1 MSEDSMRRI
10 GERPLWIGTAREAR
24 DIRAVLDAGIEAI
37 VDLAVEEPPIQTTR
51 ELVYFRVPL
60 VDGEGNSPSLLTLAT
75 DAVGVLASEGTPTL
89 VACGAGM
96 SRSPAV
102 VAVALAKIEGR
113 PPDEV
118 LAEIARGGPV
128 DVQPRF
134 WRELR
139 CMRGSP

>member
-60 VDGEGNSPSLLTLAT
+60 VDGEGNSTSLLTLAT
-75 DAVGVLASEGTPTL
+75 EAVGMLARGGTPTL
-89 VACGAGM
+89 VSCGAGM

-102 VAVALAKIEGR
+102 VAAALAKLDYR

-118 LAEIARGGPV
+118 LAEIAGGGPA
-128 DVQPRF
+128 DVQPGL
-134 WRELR
+134 WREVIRSLR
-139 CMRGSP
+139 G